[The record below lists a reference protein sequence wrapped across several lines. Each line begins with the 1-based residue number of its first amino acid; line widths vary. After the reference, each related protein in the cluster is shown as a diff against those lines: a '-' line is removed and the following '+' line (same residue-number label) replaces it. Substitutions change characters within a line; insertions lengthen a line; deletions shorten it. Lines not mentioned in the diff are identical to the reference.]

1 MNQNQLNELGRLL
14 EKTSGE
20 DQQKWL
26 EAIETGRSYFKANE
40 LSDEL
45 LTKLAMASESTDSFN
60 RFLKE
65 AYRSCQTHP
74 DRTRP
79 FKTLVHYCD
88 ESIYSL
94 KEWLL
99 AYNYFRRY
107 LDEQGR
113 QEDLLTMLGYL
124 QCCSLSPENKDIKH
138 DFIDLLEAMLNQ
150 YGFVGKN
157 PK

>member
-1 MNQNQLNELGRLL
+1 MIELAQAL
-14 EKTSGE
+14 EKSTGE
-20 DQQKWL
+20 GQQKWL
-26 EAIETGRSYFKANE
+26 EAIETGRSYFKASE

-45 LTKLAMASESTDSFN
+45 LVKLAQASDDTASFN

-79 FKTLVHYCD
+79 FKALINYCD

-94 KEWLL
+94 KEWLR
-99 AYNYFRRY
+99 AYSHFLRY
-107 LDEQGR
+107 LDEQSR

-150 YGFVGKN
+150 FGFVGKN
-157 PK
+157 AK

>member
-1 MNQNQLNELGRLL
+1 MTQNYLTELSSQLEKSSGESAQNWMAALSLGR
-14 EKTSGE
+14 T
-20 DQQKWL
+20 
-26 EAIETGRSYFKANE
+26 YFKANE

-45 LTKLAMASESTDSFN
+45 LARLAKASQSTALFN

-79 FKTLVHYCD
+79 FKTLIHYCD

-94 KEWLL
+94 KEWMQ
-99 AYNYFRRY
+99 AYSHFLKY
-107 LDEQGR
+107 LDQEKR

-138 DFIDLLEAMLNQ
+138 EFIDLLDGMITT
-150 YGFVGKN
+150 YGFLGKN
-157 PK
+157 SK

>member
-1 MNQNQLNELGRLL
+1 MNPNQINEAIKKLVSSTQESEADWQAALSLGR
-14 EKTSGE
+14 T
-20 DQQKWL
+20 
-26 EAIETGRSYFKANE
+26 YFKASE
-40 LSDEL
+40 LSDDL
-45 LTKLAMASESTDSFN
+45 LVRLAIASKNTKTFN

-79 FKTLVHYCD
+79 FKTLIHYCD

-94 KEWLL
+94 EEWLH
-99 AYNYFRRY
+99 AYEYFLQY
-107 LDEQGR
+107 LDRDGR
-113 QEDLLTMLGYL
+113 KEDLLTMLGYL

-138 DFIDLLEAMLNQ
+138 DFIDLLEGMLGQ

-157 PK
+157 AK